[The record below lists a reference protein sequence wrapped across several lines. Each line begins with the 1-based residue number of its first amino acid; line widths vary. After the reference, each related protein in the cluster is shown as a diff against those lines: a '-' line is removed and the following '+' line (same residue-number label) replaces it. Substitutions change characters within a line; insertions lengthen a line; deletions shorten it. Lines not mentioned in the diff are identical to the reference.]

1 MLRDALSPYGSTLSP
16 RLWALL
22 DSARPGESRLLPVA
36 GALATYAP
44 DEARWAD
51 LGAKVSRALVAVNP
65 VFLGSW
71 LDVLRPVRSK
81 LTSPLATIFA
91 DKSRAETEHTLA
103 TNILA
108 DYASDD
114 PDRLAELLMVADAKA
129 YRRLFLIAE
138 KHAERILWDRSRIWQ
153 RFRSFRRQRL
163 RLVPGAALQSVSL
176 SVLVRAKTIA
186 STAAPLRL
194 VPSAALQTVSL
205 SVLSSKTINWRVSV
219 GSAFG

>member
-1 MLRDALSPYGSTLSP
+1 MRPLARLNRCNQIVRNHSRVGRQAWPRNDKIGAVRLARCGQILSAFWFIHCLLTAGPSELPVLRDALSPYGSTLSP

-81 LTSPLATIFA
+81 LDISA
-91 DKSRAETEHTLA
+91 R
-103 TNILA
+103 
-108 DYASDD
+108 DD
-114 PDRLAELLMVADAKA
+114 L
-129 YRRLFLIAE
+129 RR
-138 KHAERILWDRSRIWQ
+138 
-153 RFRSFRRQRL
+153 
-163 RLVPGAALQSVSL
+163 
-176 SVLVRAKTIA
+176 
-186 STAAPLRL
+186 
-194 VPSAALQTVSL
+194 
-205 SVLSSKTINWRVSV
+205 
-219 GSAFG
+219 